1 MMSLRIFII
10 NLFIFLGQ
18 RTFIGRGKL
27 RALII
32 KIIRII
38 IFKNSS
44 ENHIQKDFTVS
55 ILGVPFVFFIDK
67 LIGYKVYFC
76 RSERKEI
83 LFIKKKITDN
93 TVFFDIGANMGIY
106 TQIVASSFD
115 KIKNST
121 IIAIEPD
128 PLNCFRIKQNLR
140 LLEKKIPN
148 IFNLV
153 KIEECGVGDS
163 NKEMYLNKS
172 YGPANGIVIE
182 SHEKNSIK
190 IKVKTLLEIIEVNK
204 ISHITCLK
212 IDIEGYEDK
221 CLLPFFNNASKKLYP
236 DNIIIEA
243 ALGNLW
249 SVNIIDY
256 LKSIGYKIF
265 YSSAANMILRLK

>member
-1 MMSLRIFII
+1 MTSLKIFII
-10 NLFIFLGQ
+10 KSLLFLGQ

-32 KIIRII
+32 KIIKII
-38 IFKNSS
+38 IFNSATES
-44 ENHIQKDFTVS
+44 NLQKDFVVS
-55 ILGVPFVFFIDK
+55 ILGVPFVFFLDN
-67 LIGYKVYFC
+67 LIGYKIYFC
-76 RSERKEI
+76 RNERKEI
-83 LFIKKKITDN
+83 FFIKKSTTDN

-106 TQIVASSFD
+106 TQMVASSFD

-153 KIEECGVGDS
+153 KIEKCGVGES

-172 YGPANGIVIE
+172 YGPANGKVIE
-182 SHEKNSIK
+182 SYENNSIK

-204 ISHITCLK
+204 ISHITNLK

-221 CLLPFFNNASKKLYP
+221 ALLPFFKNANKDLYP
-236 DNIIIEA
+236 KNIVIEYF
-243 ALGNLW
+243 LNRSIL
-249 SVNIIDY
+249 DY
-256 LKSIGYKIF
+256 LKSIGYKISF
-265 YSSAANMILRLK
+265 INKVNAILQLKL

>member
-1 MMSLRIFII
+1 MTSLRIFII
-10 NLFIFLGQ
+10 KSLLFLGQ

-32 KIIRII
+32 KVIRII
-38 IFKNSS
+38 IFSNSNES
-44 ENHIQKDFTVS
+44 KIQEDFIVS
-55 ILGVPFVFFIDK
+55 ILGVPFFFFLDK

-76 RSERKEI
+76 RSERIEI
-83 LFIKKKITDN
+83 FFIKKNTTNN
-93 TVFFDIGANMGIY
+93 TVFFDIGANIGIY
-106 TQIVASSFD
+106 TQIVASSFN

-128 PLNCFRIKQNLR
+128 PLNCSRIKQNLR

-163 NKEMYLNKS
+163 NKEMYLSKS
-172 YGPANGIVIE
+172 HGPANGKLIK
-182 SHEKNSIK
+182 SYEKNSIK

-204 ISHITCLK
+204 ISHITNLK

-221 CLLPFFNNASKKLYP
+221 ALLPFFKNANKELYP
-236 DNIIIEA
+236 KNIVIEYF
-243 ALGNLW
+243 LNRSIL
-249 SVNIIDY
+249 DY
-256 LKSIGYKIF
+256 LKSIGYKISF
-265 YSSAANMILRLK
+265 INASNAILQFK

>member
-1 MMSLRIFII
+1 MTSLRIFII
-10 NLFIFLGQ
+10 KFFLFLGQ

-38 IFKNSS
+38 IFKNSI
-44 ENHIQKDFTVS
+44 ENHIQKDFAVS

-67 LIGYKVYFC
+67 AIGYKLYFC

-83 LFIKKKITDN
+83 FFVKKNITDN

-106 TQIVASSFD
+106 TQMVASMFD
-115 KIKNST
+115 KIKNSI

-128 PLNCFRIKQNLR
+128 PLNCFRIKKNLS

-153 KIEECGVGDS
+153 KIEECGVGES
-163 NKEMYLNKS
+163 SKEMYLNRNN
-172 YGPANGIVIE
+172 GPANGMIID
-182 SHEKNSIK
+182 SYEKNSIK
-190 IKVKTLLEIIEVNK
+190 VKVKTLLEIIEVNK
-204 ISHITCLK
+204 ISHITNLK

-221 CLLPFFNNASKKLYP
+221 ALLPFFKNANKELYP
-236 DNIIIEA
+236 KNIIIEYF
-243 ALGNLW
+243 LNRSIL
-249 SVNIIDY
+249 DY
-256 LKSIGYKIF
+256 LKSIGYKISF
-265 YSSAANMILRLK
+265 MNASNAILQLK

>member
-1 MMSLRIFII
+1 MTSLRIFVIKFF
-10 NLFIFLGQ
+10 LFLGQ

-38 IFKNSS
+38 IFKNSN

-67 LIGYKVYFC
+67 LIGYKLYFY

-83 LFIKKKITDN
+83 LFIKKNITDN
-93 TVFFDIGANMGIY
+93 KVFFDIGANIGIY
-106 TQIVASSFD
+106 TQFVASNFD

-153 KIEECGVGDS
+153 KIEECGVGVS

-172 YGPANGIVIE
+172 YGPANGNVIE
-182 SHEKNSIK
+182 SYEKNSIK

-221 CLLPFFNNASKKLYP
+221 ALLPFFKNANIELYP
-236 DNIIIEA
+236 KNIIIEYF
-243 ALGNLW
+243 LNRSIL
-249 SVNIIDY
+249 DY
-256 LKSIGYKIF
+256 LKSIGYKISF
-265 YSSAANMILRLK
+265 MNASNAILQLK

>member
-1 MMSLRIFII
+1 MTSLRIFII
-10 NLFIFLGQ
+10 NLFLLLGQ
-18 RTFIGRGKL
+18 KTFFGRGKL

-44 ENHIQKDFTVS
+44 ENNIQKYFTTS
-55 ILGVPFVFFIDK
+55 ILGVPFVFFIDR
-67 LIGYKVYFC
+67 LIGYKFYFC
-76 RSERKEI
+76 TSERKEI
-83 LFIKKKITDN
+83 LFVKKNITDN
-93 TVFFDIGANMGIY
+93 KVFFDIGANMGLY
-106 TQIVASSFD
+106 TQIVASNFD

-128 PLNCFRIKQNLR
+128 PLNVSRIKQNLR

-153 KIEECGVGDS
+153 KIEECAVGES

-172 YGPANGIVIE
+172 YGPANGNVIE
-182 SHEKNSIK
+182 THEKNSIK

-221 CLLPFFNNASKKLYP
+221 ALLPFFKNANKELYP
-236 DNIIIEA
+236 KNIVIEYF
-243 ALGNLW
+243 L
-249 SVNIIDY
+249 NISILDY
-256 LKSIGYKIF
+256 LKSIGYKISF
-265 YSSAANMILRLK
+265 MNKSNAILQLK